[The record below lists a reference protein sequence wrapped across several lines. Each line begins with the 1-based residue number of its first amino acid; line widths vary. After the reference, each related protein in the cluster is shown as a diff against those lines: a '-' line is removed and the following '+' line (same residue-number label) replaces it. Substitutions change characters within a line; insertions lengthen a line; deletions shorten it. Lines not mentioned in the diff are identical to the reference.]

1 MRSTV
6 NSSDTRHNSAK
17 QFLTLFFMKTSTKY
31 TIKLNDEEM
40 SMLRDLVRI
49 GMRSKYY
56 QDFVSKECDDIDEE
70 DHQLNTTLAVKQ
82 FVNLYSSGPIES
94 IMDKYVFEGVE

>member
-1 MRSTV
+1 
-6 NSSDTRHNSAK
+6 
-17 QFLTLFFMKTSTKY
+17 MKTSTKY

-40 SMLRDLVRI
+40 GMLRDLVRI

-70 DHQLNTTLAVKQ
+70 DHQLNVSLAVTQ
-82 FVNLYSSGPIES
+82 FVNLYSPSPIES
-94 IMDKYVFEGVE
+94 VMDSYVFEGVE

>member
-1 MRSTV
+1 
-6 NSSDTRHNSAK
+6 
-17 QFLTLFFMKTSTKY
+17 MKTSTKY

-70 DHQLNTTLAVKQ
+70 DHQLNVSLAVTQ
-82 FVNLYSSGPIES
+82 FVNLYSPSPIES
-94 IMDKYVFEGVE
+94 LMDEYIFEGVE

>member
-1 MRSTV
+1 
-6 NSSDTRHNSAK
+6 
-17 QFLTLFFMKTSTKY
+17 MKTSTKY
-31 TIKLNDEEM
+31 TIKLNNEEM

-70 DHQLNTTLAVKQ
+70 DHQMNATLAVTQ
-82 FVNLYSSGPIES
+82 FVNLCPSSPIES
-94 IMDKYVFEGVE
+94 LMDKYIFEGVE

>member
-1 MRSTV
+1 
-6 NSSDTRHNSAK
+6 
-17 QFLTLFFMKTSTKY
+17 MKTSTKY

-40 SMLRDLVRI
+40 DMLRDLVRI

-70 DHQLNTTLAVKQ
+70 DHQMNVTLAVTQ
-82 FVNLYSSGPIES
+82 FVNLSPLSDIGKM
-94 IMDKYVFEGVE
+94 MDKYLFEGVQ

>member
-1 MRSTV
+1 
-6 NSSDTRHNSAK
+6 
-17 QFLTLFFMKTSTKY
+17 MKTSTKY

-40 SMLRDLVRI
+40 CMLRNLVRI

-70 DHQLNTTLAVKQ
+70 EHQMNTKIVVGE
-82 FVNLYSSGPIES
+82 FVNLYSSGPIAS
-94 IMDKYVFEGVE
+94 FMDKYIFEGVE

>member
-1 MRSTV
+1 
-6 NSSDTRHNSAK
+6 
-17 QFLTLFFMKTSTKY
+17 MKTSTKY
-31 TIKLNDEEM
+31 TIKLNNEEM

-70 DHQLNTTLAVKQ
+70 DNQLNVSLAVTQ
-82 FVNLYSSGPIES
+82 FVNLYSPSPIES
-94 IMDKYVFEGVE
+94 VMDNYVFEGVE

>member
-31 TIKLNDEEM
+31 TIKLNDEEI

-56 QDFVSKECDDIDEE
+56 QDFVNKECDDIDEE
-70 DHQLNTTLAVKQ
+70 DHQMNTKIVVNQ
-82 FVNLYSSGPIES
+82 FINLYSSPIES

>member
-1 MRSTV
+1 
-6 NSSDTRHNSAK
+6 
-17 QFLTLFFMKTSTKY
+17 MKTSTKY

-70 DHQLNTTLAVKQ
+70 DNQLNVSLAVTQ
-82 FVNLYSSGPIES
+82 FVNLYSPSPIES
-94 IMDKYVFEGVE
+94 VMDNYVFEGVE

>member
-1 MRSTV
+1 MQSTV

-17 QFLTLFFMKTSTKY
+17 HKLTLFFMKTSTKY
-31 TIKLNDEEM
+31 TIRLNDEEM

-70 DHQLNTTLAVKQ
+70 DHQLKLTLAVTQ

-94 IMDKYVFEGVE
+94 FMDKFIFEGVE

>member
-1 MRSTV
+1 MGIGVIRYTPPS
-6 NSSDTRHNSAK
+6 K
-17 QFLTLFFMKTSTKY
+17 QFLTLFIMKTSTKY

-70 DHQLNTTLAVKQ
+70 DHQTSTTLVVNQ
-82 FVNLYSSGPIES
+82 FINLSSSSPIES
-94 IMDKYVFEGVE
+94 LMDKYVFEGVE

>member
-1 MRSTV
+1 
-6 NSSDTRHNSAK
+6 
-17 QFLTLFFMKTSTKY
+17 MKTSTKY

-40 SMLRDLVRI
+40 GMLRDLVRI

-70 DHQLNTTLAVKQ
+70 DHQLNVSLAVTQ
-82 FVNLYSSGPIES
+82 FVNLYSPSPIES
-94 IMDKYVFEGVE
+94 VMDNYVFEGVE

>member
-1 MRSTV
+1 
-6 NSSDTRHNSAK
+6 
-17 QFLTLFFMKTSTKY
+17 MKTSTKY

-70 DHQLNTTLAVKQ
+70 DHQLSTTLAVTQ
-82 FVNLYSSGPIES
+82 FVNLYSSPIES

>member
-1 MRSTV
+1 
-6 NSSDTRHNSAK
+6 
-17 QFLTLFFMKTSTKY
+17 MKTSTKY
-31 TIKLNDEEM
+31 TIKLNNEEM

-70 DHQLNTTLAVKQ
+70 DHQMNTTLAVTQ
-82 FVNLYSSGPIES
+82 FVNLCPSSPIES
-94 IMDKYVFEGVE
+94 LMDDYIFEGVE